1 MVRTILP
8 LSPTDLDD
16 AEDETFVITTEE
28 GKLSAKK
35 VKVPS
40 PKRGKLILISFLF

>member
-1 MVRTILP
+1 MVITILP
-8 LSPTDLDD
+8 ISPTDLDD
-16 AEDETFVITTEE
+16 AEDDTFVIMTEE

-40 PKRGKLILISFLF
+40 PSEGH